1 MPDAANK
8 MHNAIV
14 FALVVGVFVAQI
26 SGLVLRI
33 RHMASNRHP
42 NLEGVSES
50 AIDTDGDGQPDL
62 WEVNIETF
70 RPYPCSHTLKDSN
83 GDGKADVLTVVTA
96 HITCKMF
103 DDDKDGEFDRQI
115 VEIADV
121 SNENSRYEYQ
131 DLDLDGRFDVMVQK
145 EGDQT
150 IATHLF
156 MKESLLKAQTVASYD
171 PREAWI
177 LEADGRQRMVVFEN
191 GGWKLWGE

>member
-1 MPDAANK
+1 MREGGNK
-8 MHNAIV
+8 MYNAIV

-26 SGLVLRI
+26 SGLVVRI
-33 RHMASNRHP
+33 RHMTSDRHP

-50 AIDTDGDGQPDL
+50 ALDTDGDGQPDL
-62 WEVNIETF
+62 WEVSIETF
-70 RPYPCSHTLKDSN
+70 RPYRCSHTLKDSN

-103 DDDKDGEFDRQI
+103 DDNKDDEFDRQI

-150 IATHLF
+150 LVTHLF
-156 MKESLLKAQTVASYD
+156 MKESLLKAQAVAVYD

-177 LEADGRQRMVVFEN
+177 LEPDGSQRMVVFEN
-191 GGWKLWGE
+191 GGWKLFGE

>member
-1 MPDAANK
+1 MY
-8 MHNAIV
+8 NAIV

-50 AIDTDGDGQPDL
+50 VLDTDGDGRPDV
-62 WEVNIETF
+62 WEVNVERF
-70 RPYPCSHTLKDSN
+70 QPYRCSHTLKDSN
-83 GDGKADVLTVVTA
+83 DDGKADVLTVVMA
-96 HITCKMF
+96 HITCKVF
-103 DDDKDGEFDRQI
+103 DDNKDGGFDRQSVQI
-115 VEIADV
+115 TDV
-121 SNENSRYEYQ
+121 SDENSHYEYQ
-131 DLDLDGRFDVMVQK
+131 DLDLDGRFDVMLQK
-145 EGDQT
+145 DGDQT
-150 IATHLF
+150 VATHLF

-177 LEADGRQRMVVFEN
+177 LEPDGRQRMVVFGN